1 MFLFLK
7 HFKNKLFVLFLV
19 GLILRI
25 IVIPIYF
32 NSDVVA
38 QGEWASWLQGNGTK
52 GFYEKTVGFIERP
65 NYPPLINLWYFLCL
79 TVLETRTVAVFAI
92 LIPVTIPCII
102 RLCLSIVPPY

>member
-65 NYPPLINLWYFLCL
+65 NYPPLINLWYFFVPEIQGFVSLIL
-79 TVLETRTVAVFAI
+79 TNIGLFIA
-92 LIPVTIPCII
+92 
-102 RLCLSIVPPY
+102 